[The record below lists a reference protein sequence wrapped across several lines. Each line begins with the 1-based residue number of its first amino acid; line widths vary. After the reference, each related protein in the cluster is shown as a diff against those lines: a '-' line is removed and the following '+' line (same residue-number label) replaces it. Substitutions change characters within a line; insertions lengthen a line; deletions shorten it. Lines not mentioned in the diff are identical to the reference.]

1 MIPPHL
7 PPPASNINKHK
18 KWQHIKIFIMAAC
31 FGVIGGGSG
40 AAMMIGWVWPIVDNN
55 NQWVTPY
62 FQSSFYRVQLEEKTR
77 EEMKDR
83 MATVYRD
90 VSDLS
95 GVNYFSSDNKIGDA
109 AIVSS
114 DGWVVA
120 YNPFENSTVK
130 NPQIISS
137 SGKVLKIDRSL
148 YDRNT
153 GLSFFKISA
162 SSSLYKQVEFG
173 ENFEVGDD
181 AFVFQDREW
190 EHSLISRRLI
200 TSKDTFHLDG
210 APILF
215 YTLSSNFKPGSWVL
229 NKQGRLIGVITEDQ
243 QMLPS
248 RFITSLLPSI
258 LTKQSLA
265 YQSFGVEGSFSE
277 QQPIVSGGTSIS
289 GFMVNQVIAKTSP
302 LKKGDVLLEINNEIV
317 NPDFLWY
324 TLKNNSEAKIKIL
337 RQGKNITITVPIISI
352 SL

>member
-1 MIPPHL
+1 
-7 PPPASNINKHK
+7 
-18 KWQHIKIFIMAAC
+18 
-31 FGVIGGGSG
+31 
-40 AAMMIGWVWPIVDNN
+40 MMIGWVWPIVDNN

-162 SSSLYKQVEFG
+162 SSSLY
-173 ENFEVGDD
+173 
-181 AFVFQDREW
+181 
-190 EHSLISRRLI
+190 
-200 TSKDTFHLDG
+200 
-210 APILF
+210 
-215 YTLSSNFKPGSWVL
+215 
-229 NKQGRLIGVITEDQ
+229 
-243 QMLPS
+243 
-248 RFITSLLPSI
+248 
-258 LTKQSLA
+258 
-265 YQSFGVEGSFSE
+265 
-277 QQPIVSGGTSIS
+277 
-289 GFMVNQVIAKTSP
+289 
-302 LKKGDVLLEINNEIV
+302 
-317 NPDFLWY
+317 
-324 TLKNNSEAKIKIL
+324 
-337 RQGKNITITVPIISI
+337 
-352 SL
+352 